1 MDLKGIAVKPAV
13 LSENSAAPLA
23 NRPSADKAPKRE
35 ATPSVERAETLR
47 SDAEVR
53 EFLARTGRSLDIQFD
68 EDTGY
73 FITKVKAQGSG
84 EIIRQIPTEEM
95 LRIAK
100 NIDQMRGRFVD
111 LLA

>member
-1 MDLKGIAVKPAV
+1 MDLKGIALKPAV
-13 LSENSAAPLA
+13 LSENSAAPLV
-23 NRPSADKAPKRE
+23 NRQSADKALER
-35 ATPSVERAETLR
+35 ATTPSVERAETLR

-53 EFLARTGRSLDIQFD
+53 EFLARTGRSLDIHFD